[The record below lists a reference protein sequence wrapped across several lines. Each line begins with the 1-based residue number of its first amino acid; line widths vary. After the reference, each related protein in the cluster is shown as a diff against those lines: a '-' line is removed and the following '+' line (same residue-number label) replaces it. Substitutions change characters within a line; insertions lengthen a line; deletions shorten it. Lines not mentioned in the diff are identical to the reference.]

1 VSRQLVRRDI
11 PRRAWWGAVASAC
24 ARPVTVPPT
33 RIALLRLAGAALVLG
48 GCSRPALDGSVG
60 SIVHTT
66 SSEPVHWRE
75 HDGVVDV
82 EVAGGS
88 GIGRASL
95 TFQKPPRAVRF
106 TLRLRG
112 LEQFLFDY
120 GDVEIEIHVRS
131 NGSVDQEQKPA
142 TGPRR
147 ALAIGDAWWM
157 PVRVRRDGAK
167 GSGITAIEIE
177 TSPDFGARSPFSC
190 RFAWIDFFR

>member
-1 VSRQLVRRDI
+1 MRRDF
-11 PRRAWWGAVASAC
+11 PRRAWWAAVAPAC
-24 ARPVTVPPT
+24 ARPVTVPRS

-60 SIVHTT
+60 SVVRTT

-75 HDGVVDV
+75 QDGVVEV

-95 TFQKPPRAVRF
+95 TFREPPRAVRF
-106 TLRLRG
+106 TLHLRG
-112 LEQFLFDY
+112 LEQFLFGY

-131 NGSVDQEQKPA
+131 GGGVDQELKPA

-167 GSGITAIEIE
+167 GSGVTAIEIE
-177 TSPDFGARSPFSC
+177 SSPDFGAHAPLAC
-190 RFAWIDFFR
+190 RVEWVDFFR